1 MVGYCTAGYLKMSA
15 SAHSDAA
22 MIAEVEGALR
32 RVLDPSTPPGDKQ
45 QLEEQLTRFKET
57 PAACLPVLF
66 QLLSTSQNKYA
77 LWFAATALE
86 EYVAAKWV
94 HFPASEQLRIRQFVW
109 DSLLA
114 SAAASSSPSGGA
126 QVAFVRRKLRKVL
139 ADIAKVQWRGEEAPS
154 PRPGGDARWPD
165 FMSQVEALVVDERT
179 RESGLE
185 LLSVV
190 VEEFGRDDAMVM
202 ATIKKQA
209 KARLSAQLPSVLA
222 LLANILKGCSHLLQ
236 VGEASVVV
244 EQDRVANVALTTLNS
259 LTTWAPVADHVNEA
273 WIHLLFELARNWE
286 NVFARGFTS
295 HMCVSSATALQCL
308 AELMNKRFVPAMVD
322 EIVGQV
328 MFELCPLLQKTVGD
342 QLIGK
347 ATEQYLDKLSEFV
360 ELFLTQHL
368 KRLENPKYGAILP
381 TFLQSVHAFTTKQP
395 HVEGFL
401 NCLRVWEVFVS
412 YIEEIEQNEG
422 ATNERVRAV
431 LTAYEKG
438 LVAVMLHLVER
449 VTYESNRNQLGEL
462 DDGDDAGTHGDHED
476 AGNSVAFDL
485 ESTGGAY
492 GQGSLQDLAQIRT
505 DVASGNATATMVE
518 LSERKQFIVDC
529 IALIRRIAAL
539 PSCAPPLLEIMV
551 PRVQNAI
558 DKVLFHIH
566 EMPVIA
572 QQSEQWEQQRFMI
585 RDLTANCAILSSVCA
600 NYYSIS
606 AELNQQMAGWQ
617 ILHLFIKMSE
627 YMVQHRLHTRGDA
640 FAELQ
645 CEALTSIRFCLS
657 CIPFVIKSGARQ
669 DVLNASES
677 VLQVLLH
684 TLDTSIVPSPLAVM
698 QNSMQL
704 LANLGFVLS
713 YEDML
718 QIPSMTQ
725 LEAHI
730 HQFSLH
736 LPLAI
741 QGDLYTSM
749 SNSILNSA
757 ISLRG
762 NNGASN
768 GSQPWE
774 NAYGSLLVPIRE
786 SIDQSA
792 VTLHQNEQR
801 VLEHAMVAQLRRD
814 CYLVRSLARSVETK
828 PKVAKD
834 AFFSVFQPSFPSLM
848 ALLTTYFT
856 TIRKMAAST
865 APQSKNQIKSAL
877 KVVNEIV
884 RLYAQLLKS
893 IRKEMQKETV
903 SDIMRTFV
911 EIFNDSQLSGVLY
924 NQGNAGLMVLCGFLQ
939 LLKIVV
945 EEPTSV
951 FSSFLQ
957 NILDLCFGPLKEVI
971 FSHPESDSVILGYF
985 VALVEQLLEKHYR
998 FFIVYSGQFTPDG
1011 ARERGYASDQ
1021 AHTYFL
1027 SIFQSLASVL
1037 SREGSNLAPRICKQ
1051 VLGLLDRVDKA
1062 QGLFAFTGFQSELR
1076 MGFLSTLMNILTRGE
1091 MNLLQDEVIQLLH
1104 RVAAVD
1110 FASFYQV
1117 FLNGYIKEILTHP
1130 QLEAASKMEGE
1141 CLQWSGQVDLPTFSQ
1156 EVVAFLNDL
1165 KVIKAQN

>member
-1 MVGYCTAGYLKMSA
+1 
-15 SAHSDAA
+15 

-32 RVLDPSTPPGDKQ
+32 LLLDPATPPGDKQ

-66 QLLSTSQNKYA
+66 QLLSTSQNEYS
-77 LWFAATALE
+77 LWFAATTLE
-86 EYVAAKWV
+86 EYVAKKWV

-109 DSLLA
+109 DHLLA
-114 SAAASSSPSGGA
+114 SSSSSGGA
-126 QVAFVRRKLRKVL
+126 QVAFVRRKMRKVV
-139 ADIAKVQWRGEEAPS
+139 ADIAKIQWRGAEQ
-154 PRPGGDARWPD
+154 GDATWPD
-165 FMSQVEALVVDERT
+165 FMSQIEALIVEERT

-202 ATIKKQA
+202 ASIKKQA
-209 KARLSAQLPSVLA
+209 KARLTAQLPSILA
-222 LLANILKGCSHLLQ
+222 LLANVLKGCSHRLQ
-236 VGEASVVV
+236 VGEAQVIVA
-244 EQDRVANVALTTLNS
+244 QDRVANVALTTLNN
-259 LTTWAPVADHVNEA
+259 LITWAPVAEQVSDA
-273 WIHLLFELARNWE
+273 WVSLLFELARNWE

-295 HMCVSSATALQCL
+295 HTCASSTTALQCL
-308 AELMNKRFVPAMVD
+308 AELMNKRFAPARVD
-322 EIVGQV
+322 EIVGHV
-328 MFELCPLLQKTVGD
+328 MFGLCPLLQKTVEE
-342 QLIGK
+342 QLIGR

-368 KRLENPKYGAILP
+368 KRLENPKYGDILP

-412 YIEEIEQNEG
+412 YIEEIEQDEG
-422 ATNERVRAV
+422 AANERVRAV
-431 LTAYEKG
+431 LTAYETG

-449 VTYESNRNQLGEL
+449 VRYESNRSQLDEL
-462 DDGDDAGTHGDHED
+462 DDGGDAGTQGDHEMQ
-476 AGNSVAFDL
+476 
-485 ESTGGAY
+485 TI
-492 GQGSLQDLAQIRT
+492 DLAQIRT
-505 DVASGNATATMVE
+505 DVASGNASATMVE
-518 LSERKQFIVDC
+518 LSERKQFVVDC

-539 PSCAPPLLEIMV
+539 PSCAPPLLKMML
-551 PRVQNAI
+551 PCVQNS
-558 DKVLFHIH
+558 VETMLFHIH

-572 QQSEQWEQQRFMI
+572 QQSEQWEQQRCVV
-585 RDLTANCAILSSVCA
+585 RDLTVNCAILSGVCA
-600 NYYSIS
+600 HYYSIS
-606 AELNQQMAGWQ
+606 DDMKQQMAGWH
-617 ILHLFIKMSE
+617 ILHLFINMSE

-713 YEDML
+713 YEDMV

-730 HQFSLH
+730 HHDPRRPLH
-736 LPLAI
+736 V
-741 QGDLYTSM
+741 M

-762 NNGASN
+762 NSGVSN
-768 GSQPWE
+768 TVQPWE

-792 VTLHQNEQR
+792 VALHQNEQR

-814 CYLVRSLARSVETK
+814 CYLVRCLARSVETK

-834 AFFSVFQPSFPSLM
+834 AFFSVFQASFPSLM

-856 TIRKMAAST
+856 TIRKMATSNT
-865 APQSKNQIKSAL
+865 PQSKNQIKSAL

-893 IRKEMQKETV
+893 IRKEMHKETV
-903 SDIMRTFV
+903 SEIMRTFV
-911 EIFNDSQLSGVLY
+911 DIFNDSQLSGVLY

-1117 FLNGYIKEILTHP
+1117 FLNGYIKEILTQP

>member
-1 MVGYCTAGYLKMSA
+1 MSG
-15 SAHSDAA
+15 DAA

-32 RVLDPSTPPGDKQ
+32 RLLDPTTPPGDKQ

-66 QLLSTSQNKYA
+66 QLLSTSQNEYA
-77 LWFAATALE
+77 LWFAATTVE
-86 EYVAAKWV
+86 EYVAKKWV

-109 DSLLA
+109 DYLLA
-114 SAAASSSPSGGA
+114 SSSSSGGA
-126 QVAFVRRKLRKVL
+126 QIAFVRRKMRKVL
-139 ADIAKVQWRGEEAPS
+139 ADIAKIQWRSAEQ
-154 PRPGGDARWPD
+154 GDATWPD
-165 FMSQVEALVVDERT
+165 FMSQIEALIVEERT

-190 VEEFGRDDAMVM
+190 VEEFGRDDATVM

-209 KARLSAQLPSVLA
+209 KARLIAQLPSVLA
-222 LLANILKGCSHLLQ
+222 LLANTLKGCSHLLQ
-236 VGEASVVV
+236 VGEAQVVV
-244 EQDRVANVALTTLNS
+244 DQDRVANVALTTLNN
-259 LTTWAPVADHVNEA
+259 LITWAPVAEQVNDA
-273 WIHLLFELARNWE
+273 WINLLFELARNWE
-286 NVFARGFTS
+286 SVFARGFTS
-295 HMCVSSATALQCL
+295 HMCVSSTTALQCL
-308 AELMNKRFVPAMVD
+308 AELMSKRFAPARVD
-322 EIVGQV
+322 EIVGHV
-328 MFELCPLLQKTVGD
+328 MFGLCPLLQKTVED
-342 QLIGK
+342 QLIGR
-347 ATEQYLDKLSEFV
+347 ATEQYLDKLSVFV

-368 KRLENPKYGAILP
+368 KRLENPKYGDILP

-395 HVEGFL
+395 HIEGFL

-422 ATNERVRAV
+422 AANERVRAV

-449 VTYESNRNQLGEL
+449 VRYESNRSQLDEL
-462 DDGDDAGTHGDHED
+462 DDGDDAGTQGDHED
-476 AGNSVAFDL
+476 ADNSAAFDL
-485 ESTGGAY
+485 EGTGGAY

-505 DVASGNATATMVE
+505 DVASGNASGGSATMVE
-518 LSERKQFIVDC
+518 LSERKQFVVDC

-539 PSCAPPLLEIMV
+539 PSCAPPLLEIML
-551 PRVQNAI
+551 PRVQNTVE
-558 DKVLFHIH
+558 KVLFHIH

-572 QQSEQWEQQRFMI
+572 QQSEQWEQQRCVI
-585 RDLTANCAILSSVCA
+585 RDLTVNCAILSGVCA

-606 AELNQQMAGWQ
+606 DDMNQQMAGWQ

-713 YEDML
+713 YEDMV
-718 QIPSMTQ
+718 QIPSMSQ

-762 NNGASN
+762 SSGVSN
-768 GSQPWE
+768 GPQPWE
-774 NAYGSLLVPIRE
+774 TAYGSLLVPIRE

-814 CYLVRSLARSVETK
+814 CYLVRCLARSVETK

-834 AFFSVFQPSFPSLM
+834 AFFSVFQSSFPSLM

-856 TIRKMAAST
+856 TIRKMAASNT
-865 APQSKNQIKSAL
+865 PQSKNQIKSAL

-903 SDIMRTFV
+903 SEIMRTFV

-1011 ARERGYASDQ
+1011 ARERGYASEQ

-1117 FLNGYIKEILTHP
+1117 FLNGYIKEILTQP

>member
-1 MVGYCTAGYLKMSA
+1 MATLHAESA
-15 SAHSDAA
+15 V
-22 MIAEVEGALR
+22 IAQVEDALR
-32 RVLDPSTPPGDKQ
+32 RVLDPSTPTGEKQ
-45 QLEEQLTRFKET
+45 QLEQQLTSFKET

-66 QLLSTSQNKYA
+66 QFLGTSQNEYA
-77 LWFAATALE
+77 LWFAATTLE
-86 EYVAAKWV
+86 EYVAKKWL
-94 HFPASEQLRIRQFVW
+94 HFPASEQLHIRQFVW
-109 DSLLA
+109 DYLLA
-114 SAAASSSPSGGA
+114 SSNASGGS

-139 ADIAKVQWRGEEAPS
+139 ADIAKLQWRGEEAAS
-154 PRPGGDARWPD
+154 PRPDDARWPD
-165 FMSQVEALVVDERT
+165 FMTQVEALVMDERT
-179 RESGLE
+179 RENGLE

-190 VEEFGRDDAMVM
+190 AEEFGRDDAMVL
-202 ATIKKQA
+202 AIVKRQA
-209 KARLSAQLPSVLA
+209 KARLIAQLPSVLA
-222 LLANILKGCSHLLQ
+222 LLANVLKSCSHLLQ
-236 VGEASVVV
+236 VGDAQVVV
-244 EQDRVANVALTTLNS
+244 EQDRLANVALTTLNS
-259 LTTWAPVADHVNEA
+259 LITWAPVA
-273 WIHLLFELARNWE
+273 
-286 NVFARGFTS
+286 S
-295 HMCVSSATALQCL
+295 H
-308 AELMNKRFVPAMVD
+308 
-322 EIVGQV
+322 
-328 MFELCPLLQKTVGD
+328 KTVED
-342 QLIGK
+342 QLIGR

-368 KRLENPKYGAILP
+368 KRLENPKYGDILP

-401 NCLRVWEVFVS
+401 NCLSVWEVFVS
-412 YIEEIEQNEG
+412 YIEEIEQDEG
-422 ATNERVRAV
+422 AANERVRAV

-449 VTYESNRNQLGEL
+449 VTYESNRNQLDEL
-462 DDGDDAGTHGDHED
+462 DDGDDAGNHRDNED
-476 AGNSVAFDL
+476 ADNSAAFDL
-485 ESTGGAY
+485 ESTGGVY

-505 DVASGNATATMVE
+505 DISSGNASGGTSMVE
-518 LSERKQFIVDC
+518 LSERKQFVVDC

-539 PSCAPPLLEIMV
+539 PSCAPPLLEIML
-551 PRVQNAI
+551 PRVQNVV
-558 DKVLFHIH
+558 DKVLYHIH

-572 QQSEQWEQQRFMI
+572 QQSEQWEQQRCVI
-585 RDLTANCAILSSVCA
+585 HDLTVNCAILSNVCA

-606 AELNQQMAGWQ
+606 SDLNQQMA
-617 ILHLFIKMSE
+617 
-627 YMVQHRLHTRGDA
+627 
-640 FAELQ
+640 
-645 CEALTSIRFCLS
+645 
-657 CIPFVIKSGARQ
+657 

-677 VLQVLLH
+677 VLQVLLQ

-718 QIPSMTQ
+718 QITSMTQ

-762 NNGASN
+762 NNGTSN
-768 GSQPWE
+768 GSQSWE

-792 VTLHQNEQR
+792 VTLHQNDQR
-801 VLEHAMVAQLRRD
+801 VLEQAMVAQLRRD
-814 CYLVRSLARSVETK
+814 CYLVRCLARSVETK
-828 PKVAKD
+828 PKIAKD
-834 AFFSVFQPSFPSLM
+834 AFFSVFQSSFPSLM

-856 TIRKMAAST
+856 TIRKMST
-865 APQSKNQIKSAL
+865 SSTPQSKTQIKSAL

-903 SDIMRTFV
+903 SEIMRTFV

-1117 FLNGYIKEILTHP
+1117 FLNGYIKEILTQP

>member
-1 MVGYCTAGYLKMSA
+1 MLG
-15 SAHSDAA
+15 
-22 MIAEVEGALR
+22 
-32 RVLDPSTPPGDKQ
+32 
-45 QLEEQLTRFKET
+45 
-57 PAACLPVLF
+57 
-66 QLLSTSQNKYA
+66 
-77 LWFAATALE
+77 
-86 EYVAAKWV
+86 
-94 HFPASEQLRIRQFVW
+94 
-109 DSLLA
+109 
-114 SAAASSSPSGGA
+114 
-126 QVAFVRRKLRKVL
+126 
-139 ADIAKVQWRGEEAPS
+139 
-154 PRPGGDARWPD
+154 
-165 FMSQVEALVVDERT
+165 
-179 RESGLE
+179 
-185 LLSVV
+185 
-190 VEEFGRDDAMVM
+190 
-202 ATIKKQA
+202 
-209 KARLSAQLPSVLA
+209 
-222 LLANILKGCSHLLQ
+222 
-236 VGEASVVV
+236 
-244 EQDRVANVALTTLNS
+244 
-259 LTTWAPVADHVNEA
+259 
-273 WIHLLFELARNWE
+273 
-286 NVFARGFTS
+286 
-295 HMCVSSATALQCL
+295 
-308 AELMNKRFVPAMVD
+308 
-322 EIVGQV
+322 
-328 MFELCPLLQKTVGD
+328 LCPLLQKTVED
-342 QLIGK
+342 QLL
-347 ATEQYLDKLSEFV
+347 ARASQQYLDKLSEFV
-360 ELFLTQHL
+360 EVFLTQHL
-368 KRLENPKYGAILP
+368 KRLENPTLADMLP
-381 TFLQSVHAFTTKQP
+381 TFLQSVLAFTTKQP

-401 NCLRVWEVFVS
+401 NCLSVWEVFVT
-412 YIEEIEQNEG
+412 YVEEVEQNEG
-422 ATNERVRAV
+422 AADDRVRAV

-449 VTYESNRNQLGEL
+449 VTYEANRNQLDEL
-462 DDGDDAGTHGDHED
+462 DDGED
-476 AGNSVAFDL
+476 AGAHGDNEDADGSAAFDL

-492 GQGSLQDLAQIRT
+492 GTGSLQDLAQVRT
-505 DVASGNATATMVE
+505 DVAAGNASGGAATMVE
-518 LSERKQFIVDC
+518 LSERKQFVVDC

-539 PSCAPPLLEIMV
+539 PSCAPPLLEIML
-551 PRVQNAI
+551 PRVQDAAQN
-558 DKVLFHIH
+558 VLFHMH
-566 EMPVIA
+566 EIPVIA
-572 QQSEQWEQQRFMI
+572 QHSEQWEQQRCVI
-585 RDLTANCAILSSVCA
+585 RDLTVNSAILSSVCA

-606 AELNQQMAGWQ
+606 DDMNQQMAGWQ
-617 ILHLFIKMSE
+617 ILHLFITMSE

-704 LANLGFVLS
+704 LANIGFVLS

-757 ISLRG
+757 ISLARG
-762 NNGASN
+762 NSGSSN
-768 GSQPWE
+768 GSQSWE
-774 NAYGSLLVPIRE
+774 NAYGSLLIPIRE

-792 VTLHQNEQR
+792 VALHQNEQR

-814 CYLVRSLARSVETK
+814 CYLVRCLARSVETK

-834 AFFSVFQPSFPSLM
+834 ALFSVFQSSLPSLM
-848 ALLTTYFT
+848 ALLTTYFS
-856 TIRKMAAST
+856 TIRKMAASNG
-865 APQSKNQIKSAL
+865 PQAKTQIKSAL

-893 IRKEMQKETV
+893 IRKEMQKDTV

-911 EIFNDSQLSGVLY
+911 EIFNDTQLSAVLHT
-924 NQGNAGLMVLCGFLQ
+924 QGNAGLMVICGFLQ

-957 NILDLCFGPLKEVI
+957 NILDLCFGPLKELI
-971 FSHPESDSVILGYF
+971 FSHPESDSVILGYY

-1027 SIFQSLASVL
+1027 TIFQSLANVL

-1091 MNLLQDEVIQLLH
+1091 MNLLQEEVIQLLH

-1110 FASFYQV
+1110 FTSFYQV
-1117 FLNGYIKEILTHP
+1117 FLHGYIKEILTQP

>member
-1 MVGYCTAGYLKMSA
+1 MSTSPRA
-15 SAHSDAA
+15 EGAA

-32 RVLDPSTPPGDKQ
+32 RLLDPATPAGDKL
-45 QLEEQLTRFKET
+45 QLEAQLTRFKET

-66 QLLSTSQNKYA
+66 QLLQTSASEYA

-86 EYVAAKWV
+86 EYVAQRWA
-94 HFPASEQLRIRQFVW
+94 HFPVAEQLRVRQFVW
-109 DSLLA
+109 DYLL
-114 SAAASSSPSGGA
+114 AAASSPAGRA
-126 QVAFVRRKLRKVL
+126 QIAFVRRKLRKVL
-139 ADIAKVQWRGEEAPS
+139 ADIARVQWAAADAP
-154 PRPGGDARWPD
+154 WPD
-165 FMSQVEALVVDERT
+165 FLGQVEALVVDERT

-190 VEEFGRDDAMVM
+190 VEEFGRDDALVL
-202 ATIKKQA
+202 ATVKRQA
-209 KARLSAQLPSVLA
+209 KNRLTAQLPSVLA
-222 LLANILKGCSHLLQ
+222 LLANILKGCSHVLQ
-236 VGEASVVV
+236 TSADAQSVV

-259 LTTWAPVADHVNEA
+259 LITWAPVADHVNDA
-273 WIHLLFELARNWE
+273 WIALL
-286 NVFARGFTS
+286 
-295 HMCVSSATALQCL
+295 ATALQCL
-308 AELMNKRFVPAMVD
+308 AELMSKRFVPARVD
-322 EIVGQV
+322 EVVGQV
-328 MFELCPLLQKTVGD
+328 MFGLCPLLQKTVED
-342 QLIGK
+342 QLIGR

-368 KRLENPKYGAILP
+368 KRLENPKYGDILP

-401 NCLRVWEVFVS
+401 NCLSVWEVFVS
-412 YIEEIEQNEG
+412 YVEEVEQNEG
-422 ATNERVRAV
+422 AANERIRPV
-431 LTAYEKG
+431 LTAYEQG
-438 LVAVMLHLVER
+438 LVSVMLHLVER
-449 VTYESNRNQLGEL
+449 VTYGSNRNQLDEL
-462 DDGDDAGTHGDHED
+462 DDGDDAGTHGDNED
-476 AGNSVAFDL
+476 ADNSAAFDL

-492 GQGSLQDLAQIRT
+492 GTGSLQDLAQVRT
-505 DVASGNATATMVE
+505 DIASGNGSGGAATMVE
-518 LSERKQFIVDC
+518 LSERKQFVVDC

-539 PSCAPPLLEIMV
+539 PSCAPPLLEIML
-551 PRVQNAI
+551 PRVQDVAQN
-558 DKVLFHIH
+558 VLFHIH

-572 QQSEQWEQQRFMI
+572 QGSEQWEQQRSVI
-585 RDLTANCAILSSVCA
+585 RDLTVNSAILSSVCA

-606 AELNQQMAGWQ
+606 DDMNQQMAGWQ
-617 ILHLFIKMSE
+617 ILHLFITMSE

-713 YEDML
+713 YEEML
-718 QIPSMTQ
+718 QIQSMTQ

-762 NNGASN
+762 NSDASN
-768 GSQPWE
+768 GAQSWE

-792 VTLHQNEQR
+792 VALHQNEQR
-801 VLEHAMVAQLRRD
+801 VLEHAMIAQLRRD
-814 CYLVRSLARSVETK
+814 CYLVRCLARSVETK

-856 TIRKMAAST
+856 TIRKMAASN
-865 APQSKNQIKSAL
+865 APQSKTQIKSAL

-893 IRKEMQKETV
+893 IRKEMQKDTV
-903 SDIMRTFV
+903 SEIMRTFV
-911 EIFNDSQLSGVLY
+911 EIFNDNQLSAVL
-924 NQGNAGLMVLCGFLQ
+924 NSQGNAGLMVLCGFLQ

-957 NILDLCFGPLKEVI
+957 NILDLCFGPLKESI

-1117 FLNGYIKEILTHP
+1117 FLHGYIKEILTQP

-1141 CLQWSGQVDLPTFSQ
+1141 CLQWSGQTDLPTFSQ

>member
-1 MVGYCTAGYLKMSA
+1 MSA
-15 SAHSDAA
+15 SPRAAEGAA
-22 MIAEVEGALR
+22 MIAEVEGALCR
-32 RVLDPSTPPGDKQ
+32 LLDPATPAADKL
-45 QLEEQLTRFKET
+45 QLEAQLTRFKET

-66 QLLSTSQNKYA
+66 QLLQTSSSEYA
-77 LWFAATALE
+77 LWFAATTLE
-86 EYVAAKWV
+86 EYVAQRWA
-94 HFPASEQLRIRQFVW
+94 HFPVTEQLHLRQFVW
-109 DSLLA
+109 DYLLA
-114 SAAASSSPSGGA
+114 SPAGGA
-126 QVAFVRRKLRKVL
+126 QIAFVQRKLRKVL
-139 ADIAKVQWRGEEAPS
+139 ADIARVQWTVA
-154 PRPGGDARWPD
+154 DARWPD
-165 FMSQVEALVVDERT
+165 FFVQVEALVADERS
-179 RESGLE
+179 RERGLE

-190 VEEFGRDDAMVM
+190 VEEFGRDDALVL
-202 ATIKKQA
+202 ATVKRQA
-209 KARLSAQLPSVLA
+209 KNRLTAQLPGVLA
-222 LLANILKGCSHLLQ
+222 LLANVLKGCSHVLQ
-236 VGEASVVV
+236 TSADAQAVAD
-244 EQDRVANVALTTLNS
+244 QDRVANVALTTLNS
-259 LTTWAPVADHVNEA
+259 LITWAPVAEHVSDA
-273 WIHLLFELARNWE
+273 WIALLFELARNWE
-286 NVFARGFTS
+286 SVLAKGLTS
-295 HMCVSSATALQCL
+295 PACVSSATALQCL
-308 AELMNKRFVPAMVD
+308 AELMSKRFLPSRAD
-322 EIVGQV
+322 EVVGQV
-328 MFELCPLLQKTVGD
+328 MFGLCPLLQKTVEQ
-342 QLIGK
+342 QLIGR

-368 KRLENPKYGAILP
+368 KRLENPKYGEILP

-401 NCLRVWEVFVS
+401 NCLSVWEVFVS
-412 YIEEIEQNEG
+412 YVEDVEQNEG
-422 ATNERVRAV
+422 AANDRVRAV

-449 VTYESNRNQLGEL
+449 VTYESNRNQLDEL
-462 DDGDDAGTHGDHED
+462 DDDAGTHGDTED
-476 AGNSVAFDL
+476 ADSSAVFDL
-485 ESTGGAY
+485 ESPGGTY
-492 GQGSLQDLAQIRT
+492 GTGSLQDLAQVRT
-505 DVASGNATATMVE
+505 DVASGNASGGAATMVE
-518 LSERKQFIVDC
+518 LSERKQFVVDC

-539 PSCAPPLLEIMV
+539 PSCAHPLLEIV
-551 PRVQNAI
+551 LPRVQ
-558 DKVLFHIH
+558 DVTQKVLFHIH
-566 EMPVIA
+566 EVPVIT
-572 QQSEQWEQQRFMI
+572 QQSEQWEQQRCVV
-585 RDLTANCAILSSVCA
+585 RDLTVNCAILSSVCA

-606 AELNQQMAGWQ
+606 DDMSQQMAGWQ
-617 ILHLFIKMSE
+617 ILHLFITMSE
-627 YMVQHRLHTRGDA
+627 YMAQHRLHTRGDA

-645 CEALTSIRFCLS
+645 CEALTSVRFCLS
-657 CIPFVIKSGARQ
+657 CIPFVINSGARQ
-669 DVLNASES
+669 DVLNAAES
-677 VLQVLLH
+677 VLQVLLR

-718 QIPSMTQ
+718 EIPSMTQ

-762 NNGASN
+762 NSGASN
-768 GSQPWE
+768 GSKPWE
-774 NAYGSLLVPIRE
+774 SAYGSLLIPIRE

-792 VTLHQNEQR
+792 VALHQNEQR
-801 VLEHAMVAQLRRD
+801 VLEHAMIAQLRRD
-814 CYLVRSLARSVETK
+814 CYLVRCLARSVETK

-834 AFFSVFQPSFPSLM
+834 AFFAVFQSAFPSLM

-856 TIRKMAAST
+856 TIRKMAASSG
-865 APQSKNQIKSAL
+865 PQSKTQIKSAL

-893 IRKEMQKETV
+893 IRKEMQKDTV
-903 SDIMRTFV
+903 SEIMHTFV
-911 EIFNDSQLSGVLY
+911 EIFNDNQLSAVLHT
-924 NQGNAGLMVLCGFLQ
+924 QGNAGLMVLCGFLQ

-957 NILDLCFGPLKEVI
+957 NTLDLCFGPLKELI
-971 FSHPESDSVILGYF
+971 FSHPESDSVVLGYF

-1021 AHTYFL
+1021 VHTYFL

-1117 FLNGYIKEILTHP
+1117 FLNGYVKEILTQP

>member
-1 MVGYCTAGYLKMSA
+1 MSG
-15 SAHSDAA
+15 HAA

-32 RVLDPSTPPGDKQ
+32 RLLDPSTSAADKL
-45 QLEEQLTRFKET
+45 QLEDQLTRFKET

-66 QLLSTSQNKYA
+66 QLLSTSQNEYA
-77 LWFAATALE
+77 LWFAATTLE
-86 EYVAAKWV
+86 EYVANKWV
-94 HFPASEQLRIRQFVW
+94 HFPSAEQLQIRQFVW
-109 DSLLA
+109 DFLLA
-114 SAAASSSPSGGA
+114 NSANHSGA
-126 QVAFVRRKLRKVL
+126 QIAFVRRKLRKVL
-139 ADIAKVQWRGEEAPS
+139 ADIAKLQWQSDTTNAP
-154 PRPGGDARWPD
+154 WPD
-165 FMSQVEALVVDERT
+165 FLSQVEALVMDERS

-190 VEEFGRDDAMVM
+190 VDEFGRDDALVL
-202 ATIKKQA
+202 ATIKRQA
-209 KARLSAQLPSVLA
+209 KARLAAQLPNLLA
-222 LLANILKGCSHLLQ
+222 LLANVLKGCSHLLLT
-236 VGEASVVV
+236 GEAHTVV

-259 LTTWAPVADHVNEA
+259 LVAWAPVADHMSEA
-273 WIHLLFELARNWE
+273 WIDLLFELARNWE
-286 NVFARGFTS
+286 RVFARGFTS
-295 HMCVSSATALQCL
+295 HMCVSSASALQCL
-308 AELMNKRFVPAMVD
+308 AELMGKRFAPARADEMV
-322 EIVGQV
+322 GHV
-328 MFELCPLLQKTVGD
+328 MFALCPLLQKTVED
-342 QLIGK
+342 QLIGR

-368 KRLENPKYGAILP
+368 KRLENPRFENILP
-381 TFLQSVHAFTTKQP
+381 TFLQAVHAFTTKQP
-395 HVEGFL
+395 HVEGFM
-401 NCLRVWEVFVS
+401 NCLRVWEVFVT

-422 ATNERVRAV
+422 AANERVRAV

-438 LVAVMLHLVER
+438 LVSVMLHLVER
-449 VTYESNRNQLGEL
+449 VSYETNRNQLDEL
-462 DDGDDAGTHGDHED
+462 DDDNDAGTQGDQED
-476 AGNSVAFDL
+476 ADNSASFDL
-485 ESTGGAY
+485 ESAGGVY
-492 GQGSLQDLAQIRT
+492 GTSSLQDLAQVRT
-505 DVASGNATATMVE
+505 DAASGNGNASTVAMVE
-518 LSERKQFIVDC
+518 LSERKQFVVDC
-529 IALIRRIAAL
+529 VALIRRIAAL
-539 PSCAPPLLEIMV
+539 PSCAPPLLEIMQ
-551 PRVQNAI
+551 PRVQ
-558 DKVLFHIH
+558 DVVQKVLFHIH

-572 QQSEQWEQQRFMI
+572 QQSEQWEQQRCVI
-585 RDLTANCAILSSVCA
+585 RDLTVNCAILSSVCA

-606 AELNQQMAGWQ
+606 DDMNQQMAGWQ
-617 ILHLFIKMSE
+617 ILHLFITMSE

-640 FAELQ
+640 FVELQ

-684 TLDTSIVPSPLAVM
+684 TLDTTIVPSPLAVM

-718 QIPSMTQ
+718 QIPSMAQ

-730 HQFSLH
+730 HTFSLH

-762 NNGASN
+762 NNGTAN
-768 GSQPWE
+768 EPEQRWE
-774 NAYGSLLVPIRE
+774 NAYGSLLIPIRE

-792 VTLHQNEQR
+792 VALHQNAQR
-801 VLEHAMVAQLRRD
+801 VLEHAMVSQLRRD
-814 CYLVRSLARSVETK
+814 CYLVRCLARSIETK

-834 AFFSVFQPSFPSLM
+834 AFFSVFQHSFPSLM

-865 APQSKNQIKSAL
+865 GPQSKNQIKSAL

-893 IRKEMQKETV
+893 IRKEMQKDAV
-903 SDIMRTFV
+903 SEIMRTFV
-911 EIFNDSQLSGVLY
+911 EIFNDSQLSAILHS
-924 NQGNAGLMVLCGFLQ
+924 QGNAGLMVLCGFLQ

-957 NILDLCFGPLKEVI
+957 NILDLCFGPLKEAI

-998 FFIVYSGQFTPDG
+998 FFIVYSGQFTADG

-1037 SREGSNLAPRICKQ
+1037 SREGSSLAPRLCKQ

-1117 FLNGYIKEILTHP
+1117 FLNGYIKEILTQP

>member
-1 MVGYCTAGYLKMSA
+1 MSA
-15 SAHSDAA
+15 DAT
-22 MIAEVEGALR
+22 IAEVEEALR
-32 RVLDPSTPPGDKQ
+32 RLLDPATAAGDKLR
-45 QLEEQLTRFKET
+45 LEAQLTRFKQT

-66 QLLSTSQNKYA
+66 RLLATSRSEYA
-77 LWFAATALE
+77 LWFAATTLE
-86 EYVAAKWV
+86 EYVARRFPQ
-94 HFPASEQLRIRQFVW
+94 FPAAEQLRVRRFVW
-109 DSLLA
+109 DFLA
-114 SAAASSSPSGGA
+114 AGPRDG
-126 QVAFVRRKLRKVL
+126 QTAFVRRKLRKVL
-139 ADIAKVQWRGEEAPS
+139 ADIAKLQWRAADEGS
-154 PRPGGDARWPD
+154 PPPAADARWPD
-165 FMSQVEALVVDERT
+165 FMSHVEALVVDESS

-185 LLSVV
+185 LLAVV
-190 VEEFGRDDAMVM
+190 AEEFGREDAL
-202 ATIKKQA
+202 ALASAKRQA
-209 KARLSAQLPSVLA
+209 KARLTAQLPSVLA
-222 LLANILKGCSHLLQ
+222 LLANILRGCSHAMQAPGDAQ
-236 VGEASVVV
+236 VTVD
-244 EQDRVANVALTTLNS
+244 QDRLANVALTTLNS
-259 LTTWAPVADHVNEA
+259 LITWAPVAEHVNEA
-273 WIHLLFELARNWE
+273 WISLLFELARNWE
-286 NVFARGFTS
+286 TAFARGFTS
-295 HMCVSSATALQCL
+295 DMGVSSATALQCL
-308 AELMNKRFVPAMVD
+308 AELMSKRFEPARVD
-322 EIVGQV
+322 EIVGHV
-328 MFELCPLLQKTVGD
+328 MVGLCPLLQKTVED
-342 QLIGK
+342 QIIGK

-368 KRLENPKYGAILP
+368 KRLENPKYEDILP

-401 NCLRVWEVFVS
+401 NCLSVWEVFVT

-422 ATNERVRAV
+422 AANERVRAV

-449 VTYESNRNQLGEL
+449 VTYESNRSQLDEL
-462 DDGDDAGTHGDHED
+462 ADDDDNGARGDHED
-476 AGNSVAFDL
+476 ADNSAAFDL
-485 ESTGGAY
+485 ESTGGNY
-492 GQGSLQDLAQIRT
+492 GTGSLQDLAQIRT
-505 DVASGNATATMVE
+505 DAASGNGSGGTATMVE
-518 LSERKQFIVDC
+518 LSERKQFVVDC

-539 PSCAPPLLEIMV
+539 PSCAPPLLEIMQ
-551 PRVQNAI
+551 PRVQ
-558 DKVLFHIH
+558 DVVQKVLFHIH

-572 QQSEQWEQQRFMI
+572 QQSDQWEHQRCVI
-585 RDLTANCAILSSVCA
+585 RDLTVNCAILSSVCA

-606 AELNQQMAGWQ
+606 DDMNQQMAGWQ
-617 ILHLFIKMSE
+617 ILHLFITMSE
-627 YMVQHRLHTRGDA
+627 YMVQHRLHTRGDT

-768 GSQPWE
+768 GAQQWE

-792 VTLHQNEQR
+792 VALHQNEQR
-801 VLEHAMVAQLRRD
+801 VLEHAMIAQLRRD
-814 CYLVRSLARSVETK
+814 CYLVRCLARSVETK

-834 AFFSVFQPSFPSLM
+834 AFFSVFQSSFPSLM

-856 TIRKMAAST
+856 TIRKMSASSG
-865 APQSKNQIKSAL
+865 PQSKNQVKSAL

-884 RLYAQLLKS
+884 RLYAQMLKS

-903 SDIMRTFV
+903 SEIMRAFV
-911 EIFNDSQLSGVLY
+911 EIFNDPQLSAVLHT
-924 NQGNAGLMVLCGFLQ
+924 QGNAGLMVLCGFLQ

-957 NILDLCFGPLKEVI
+957 NILDLCFGPLKEAI

-1117 FLNGYIKEILTHP
+1117 FLNGYVKEILTQP

>member
-1 MVGYCTAGYLKMSA
+1 MSA
-15 SAHSDAA
+15 DA

-32 RVLDPSTPPGDKQ
+32 RLLDPSTPAGDKA

-66 QLLSTSQNKYA
+66 QLLRTSHSEYA
-77 LWFAATALE
+77 LWFAATTLE
-86 EYVAAKWV
+86 EYVATKWA
-94 HFPASEQLRIRQFVW
+94 HFPPSEQLQIRQFVW
-109 DSLLA
+109 DYLL
-114 SAAASSSPSGGA
+114 AASSSSGGV

-139 ADIAKVQWRGEEAPS
+139 ADIARVQWTEGNAS
-154 PRPGGDARWPD
+154 PRPGSHASNWPD
-165 FMSQVEALVVDERT
+165 FMSQVEALVVEERT

-185 LLSVV
+185 LLSVI
-190 VEEFGRDDAMVM
+190 VEEFGRDDAMVL
-202 ATIKKQA
+202 ATVKRQA
-209 KARLSAQLPSVLA
+209 KARLTAQLPSLLA
-222 LLANILKGCSHLLQ
+222 LLANILKTCSHLMQAAGDAQQ
-236 VGEASVVV
+236 VVK
-244 EQDRVANVALTTLNS
+244 QDRVANVALTTLNS
-259 LTTWAPVADHVNEA
+259 LITWAPVAEHVSEA
-273 WIHLLFELARNWE
+273 WISLLFELARNWE
-286 NVFARGFTS
+286 GAFARGFTS
-295 HMCVSSATALQCL
+295 HTCVSSATALQCL
-308 AELMNKRFVPAMVD
+308 AELMNKRFPPARVD
-322 EIVGQV
+322 EMVGQV
-328 MFELCPLLQKTVGD
+328 MFGLCPLLQKTVED
-342 QLIGK
+342 QLVGR

-368 KRLENPKYGAILP
+368 KRLENPTYEHILP

-401 NCLRVWEVFVS
+401 NCLSVWEVFVS
-412 YIEEIEQNEG
+412 YIEEVEQNEG
-422 ATNERVRAV
+422 AANDRVRAV

-449 VTYESNRNQLGEL
+449 VTYDSNRSQLDEL
-462 DDGDDAGTHGDHED
+462 ADDDDAGARGDHED
-476 AGNSVAFDL
+476 ADNSAAFDL

-492 GQGSLQDLAQIRT
+492 GTGSLQDLAQIRT
-505 DVASGNATATMVE
+505 DVASGNASGGAATMVE
-518 LSERKQFIVDC
+518 LSERKQFVVDC

-539 PSCAPPLLEIMV
+539 PSCAPPVLEIML
-551 PRVQNAI
+551 PRVQNVVHE
-558 DKVLFHIH
+558 VLFHIH
-566 EMPVIA
+566 ETPVPP
-572 QQSEQWEQQRFMI
+572 QHSEQWEQQRCVI
-585 RDLTANCAILSSVCA
+585 RDLSVNCAILSSVCA

-606 AELNQQMAGWQ
+606 DDMNQQMAGWQ
-617 ILHLFIKMSE
+617 ILHLFIQVSE

-645 CEALTSIRFCLS
+645 CEALTSVRFCLS

-669 DVLNASES
+669 DVLNAAES

-725 LEAHI
+725 LEQHI

-762 NNGASN
+762 NSGTAGGA
-768 GSQPWE
+768 GPTWE

-792 VTLHQNEQR
+792 VALHQNEQR

-814 CYLVRSLARSVETK
+814 CYLVRCLARSVETK

-834 AFFSVFQPSFPSLM
+834 AFFSVFQSSFPPLL

-856 TIRKMAAST
+856 TIRKMAAASG
-865 APQSKNQIKSAL
+865 PQSKNQIKSAL

-903 SDIMRTFV
+903 SEIMRTFV
-911 EIFNDSQLSGVLY
+911 EIFNDSQLSAVYVPSATKTL
-924 NQGNAGLMVLCGFLQ
+924 LC
-939 LLKIVV
+939 
-945 EEPTSV
+945 
-951 FSSFLQ
+951 
-957 NILDLCFGPLKEVI
+957 
-971 FSHPESDSVILGYF
+971 
-985 VALVEQLLEKHYR
+985 
-998 FFIVYSGQFTPDG
+998 
-1011 ARERGYASDQ
+1011 
-1021 AHTYFL
+1021 
-1027 SIFQSLASVL
+1027 
-1037 SREGSNLAPRICKQ
+1037 
-1051 VLGLLDRVDKA
+1051 
-1062 QGLFAFTGFQSELR
+1062 
-1076 MGFLSTLMNILTRGE
+1076 
-1091 MNLLQDEVIQLLH
+1091 
-1104 RVAAVD
+1104 
-1110 FASFYQV
+1110 
-1117 FLNGYIKEILTHP
+1117 
-1130 QLEAASKMEGE
+1130 
-1141 CLQWSGQVDLPTFSQ
+1141 LPS
-1156 EVVAFLNDL
+1156 
-1165 KVIKAQN
+1165 

>member
-1 MVGYCTAGYLKMSA
+1 
-15 SAHSDAA
+15 
-22 MIAEVEGALR
+22 MIAEVEAALR
-32 RVLDPSTPPGDKQ
+32 RLLDPSTPASDKL
-45 QLEEQLTRFKET
+45 QLEEQLTRFKQT

-66 QLLSTSQNKYA
+66 QLLGTSRNEYA
-77 LWFAATALE
+77 LWFAATTLE
-86 EYVAAKWV
+86 EYVATKWPQ
-94 HFPASEQLRIRQFVW
+94 FPASEQLHVRQFVW
-109 DSLLA
+109 DYLL
-114 SAAASSSPSGGA
+114 AAASSPDAASGGA
-126 QVAFVRRKLRKVL
+126 QIAFVRRKLRKVL
-139 ADIAKVQWRGEEAPS
+139 ADIARVQWRANDVAS
-154 PRPGGDARWPD
+154 PRPGAVGARWPD
-165 FMSQVEALVVDERT
+165 FLTQIEALVVEERT

-185 LLSVV
+185 LLAVV
-190 VEEFGRDDAMVM
+190 VDEFGREDAMVL
-202 ATIKKQA
+202 ATTKRQA
-209 KARLSAQLPSVLA
+209 KTQLSAQLPSLLA
-222 LLANILKGCSHLLQ
+222 LLSSILQGCMHSLRAANDPQTILN
-236 VGEASVVV
+236 
-244 EQDRVANVALTTLNS
+244 QDRCAQIALTTLNS
-259 LTTWAPVADHVNEA
+259 LISWAPVAEHVNEA
-273 WIHLLFELARNWE
+273 WITLLFELARNWE
-286 NVFARGFTS
+286 HVFAKGLTP
-295 HMCVSSATALQCL
+295 HMCLSSTSALQCL
-308 AELMNKRFVPAMVD
+308 AELMSKRFVPARVD
-322 EIVGQV
+322 EMVGQV
-328 MFELCPLLQKTVGD
+328 LFGLSPLLQKTVED
-342 QLIGK
+342 QLISR
-347 ATEQYLDKLSEFV
+347 ASEQYLDKLSEFV
-360 ELFLTQHL
+360 EAFLTQHL
-368 KRLENPKYGAILP
+368 RKLENAKYENILP
-381 TFLQSVHAFTTKQP
+381 TFLQSVLAFTTKQP

-401 NCLRVWEVFVS
+401 NCLNVWDVFVT
-412 YIEEIEQNEG
+412 YIEEVEQNEG

-449 VTYESNRNQLGEL
+449 VTYDSNQSQLEEL
-462 DDGDDAGTHGDHED
+462 GDDDDTAAQGDHED
-476 AGNSVAFDL
+476 ADNSASFDL
-485 ESTGGAY
+485 EKDTRSSY
-492 GQGSLQDLAQIRT
+492 GSGSLQDLAQLRT
-505 DVASGNATATMVE
+505 DVANGNSAGAAMVE
-518 LSERKQFIVDC
+518 LSERKQFVVDC

-539 PSCAPPLLEIMV
+539 PSCAPPLLEVML
-551 PRVQNAI
+551 PRVQDVI
-558 DKVLFHIH
+558 QKVVFHVH
-566 EMPVIA
+566 EMPVFA
-572 QQSEQWEQQRFMI
+572 QQSDEWGQQRCVI

-600 NYYSIS
+600 NYYSTS
-606 AELNQQMAGWQ
+606 DDMNNQMAGWQ
-617 ILHLFIKMSE
+617 ILHMFIKMSE

-640 FAELQ
+640 FCELQ

-677 VLQVLLH
+677 IVQVLLH

-713 YEDML
+713 YEDMV

-762 NNGASN
+762 NTSN
-768 GSQPWE
+768 GSQELWE
-774 NAYGSLLVPIRE
+774 SSYGSLLVPIRE

-792 VTLHQNEQR
+792 VTLRQNEQR
-801 VLEHAMVAQLRRD
+801 VLEHAMVSQLRRD

-834 AFFSVFQPSFPSLM
+834 AFFSVFQPALPSLM
-848 ALLTTYFT
+848 TLLTTYFT
-856 TIRKMAAST
+856 IIRKMAAASG
-865 APQSKNQIKSAL
+865 PQSKTQIKSAL

-893 IRKEMQKETV
+893 VRKEMQKDTV
-903 SDIMRTFV
+903 SEIMQTFV
-911 EIFNDSQLSGVLY
+911 ELFNDSQLSSVLHS
-924 NQGNAGLMVLCGFLQ
+924 QGNAGLMVLCGFLQ

-957 NILDLCFGPLKEVI
+957 NILDLCFGPLKEAI

-998 FFIVYSGQFTPDG
+998 FFIAYTGTFSPDG
-1011 ARERGYASDQ
+1011 GRERGYTSDQ

-1037 SREGSNLAPRICKQ
+1037 NREGSNLAPRICSQ

-1062 QGLFAFTGFQSELR
+1062 QSLFAFTGFQNELR

-1110 FASFYQV
+1110 FASFFQV
-1117 FLNGYIKEILTHP
+1117 FLSSYIKEILTQP
-1130 QLEAASKMEGE
+1130 QLDAASKMEGE

-1156 EVVAFLNDL
+1156 ELVAFLNDL
-1165 KVIKAQN
+1165 KVLKAQN

>member
-1 MVGYCTAGYLKMSA
+1 MSA

-22 MIAEVEGALR
+22 MIAE
-32 RVLDPSTPPGDKQ
+32 Q

-66 QLLSTSQNKYA
+66 QLLSTSLNEYA
-77 LWFAATALE
+77 LWFAATTLE
-86 EYVAAKWV
+86 EYVAKKWV

-109 DSLLA
+109 DHLLA
-114 SAAASSSPSGGA
+114 SSSSSGGA
-126 QVAFVRRKLRKVL
+126 QIAFVRRKMRKVL
-139 ADIAKVQWRGEEAPS
+139 ADIAKIQWRGAEQ
-154 PRPGGDARWPD
+154 GDATWPD
-165 FMSQVEALVVDERT
+165 FMSQVEALIVEERT

-202 ATIKKQA
+202 ATVKKQA
-209 KARLSAQLPSVLA
+209 KARLTAQLPSVLA
-222 LLANILKGCSHLLQ
+222 MLANILKGCSHLLQ
-236 VGEASVVV
+236 VGEAQVVV
-244 EQDRVANVALTTLNS
+244 DQDRVANVALTTLNS
-259 LTTWAPVADHVNEA
+259 LITWAPVAEQVNDA
-273 WIHLLFELARNWE
+273 WINLLFELARNWE
-286 NVFARGFTS
+286 NVFARGLRPT
-295 HMCVSSATALQCL
+295 CVRRCL
-308 AELMNKRFVPAMVD
+308 AELMNKRFEPARVD
-322 EIVGQV
+322 EIVGHV
-328 MFELCPLLQKTVGD
+328 MFGLCPLLQKTVKD
-342 QLIGK
+342 QLIGQ

-368 KRLENPKYGAILP
+368 KRLENPKYGDILP
-381 TFLQSVHAFTTKQP
+381 TFLQSVHAFTSKQP

-422 ATNERVRAV
+422 AANERVRAV

-449 VTYESNRNQLGEL
+449 VTYESNRSQLDEL

-476 AGNSVAFDL
+476 TDNSTAFDL
-485 ESTGGAY
+485 ESTGGTY

-505 DVASGNATATMVE
+505 DVASGNASGGAATMVE
-518 LSERKQFIVDC
+518 ISERKQFVVDC

-539 PSCAPPLLEIMV
+539 PSCAPPLLELML
-551 PRVQNAI
+551 PRVQNVV

-572 QQSEQWEQQRFMI
+572 QQSVQWEQQRCVI
-585 RDLTANCAILSSVCA
+585 RDLTVNCAILSGVCA
-600 NYYSIS
+600 HYYSIS
-606 AELNQQMAGWQ
+606 DDMNQQMAGWQ

-713 YEDML
+713 YEDMV

-741 QGDLYTSM
+741 QVAPQVDPAVGE
-749 SNSILNSA
+749 
-757 ISLRG
+757 R
-762 NNGASN
+762 
-768 GSQPWE
+768 
-774 NAYGSLLVPIRE
+774 

-814 CYLVRSLARSVETK
+814 CYLVRCLARSVETK

-834 AFFSVFQPSFPSLM
+834 AFFSVFQSSFPSLM

-856 TIRKMAAST
+856 TIRKMAASNT
-865 APQSKNQIKSAL
+865 SQSKNQIKSAL

-903 SDIMRTFV
+903 SEIMRTFV

-1076 MGFLSTLMNILTRGE
+1076 MGFLSTLMNILTQGE

-1117 FLNGYIKEILTHP
+1117 FLNGYVKEILTQT

-1141 CLQWSGQVDLPTFSQ
+1141 CLQWSGQVDLPTFSL

>member
-1 MVGYCTAGYLKMSA
+1 MSG
-15 SAHSDAA
+15 AHSDAA

-32 RVLDPSTPPGDKQ
+32 LLLDPATPPGDKQ

-66 QLLSTSQNKYA
+66 QLLSTSQNEYS
-77 LWFAATALE
+77 LWFAATTLE
-86 EYVAAKWV
+86 EYVAKKWV

-109 DSLLA
+109 DHLLA
-114 SAAASSSPSGGA
+114 SSSSSGGA
-126 QVAFVRRKLRKVL
+126 QVAFVRRKMRKVV
-139 ADIAKVQWRGEEAPS
+139 ADIAKIQWRGAEQ
-154 PRPGGDARWPD
+154 GDATWPD
-165 FMSQVEALVVDERT
+165 FMSQIEALIVEERT

-202 ATIKKQA
+202 ASIKKQA
-209 KARLSAQLPSVLA
+209 KARLTAQLPSILA
-222 LLANILKGCSHLLQ
+222 LLANVLKGCSHRLQ
-236 VGEASVVV
+236 VGEAQVIVA
-244 EQDRVANVALTTLNS
+244 QDRVVNVALTTLNN
-259 LTTWAPVADHVNEA
+259 LITWAPVAEQVSDA
-273 WIHLLFELARNWE
+273 W
-286 NVFARGFTS
+286 
-295 HMCVSSATALQCL
+295 CL
-308 AELMNKRFVPAMVD
+308 AELMNKRFAPARVD
-322 EIVGQV
+322 EIVGHV
-328 MFELCPLLQKTVGD
+328 MFGLCPLLQKTVEE
-342 QLIGK
+342 QLIGR

-368 KRLENPKYGAILP
+368 KRLENPKYGDILP

-412 YIEEIEQNEG
+412 YIEEIEQDEG
-422 ATNERVRAV
+422 AANERVRAV
-431 LTAYEKG
+431 LTAYETG

-449 VTYESNRNQLGEL
+449 VRYESNRSQLDEL
-462 DDGDDAGTHGDHED
+462 DDGGDAGTQGDHED
-476 AGNSVAFDL
+476 ADNSAAFDL

-505 DVASGNATATMVE
+505 DVASGNASATMVE
-518 LSERKQFIVDC
+518 LSERKQFVVDC

-539 PSCAPPLLEIMV
+539 PSCAPPLLKMML
-551 PRVQNAI
+551 PCVQNS
-558 DKVLFHIH
+558 VETMLFHIH

-572 QQSEQWEQQRFMI
+572 QQSEQWEQQRCVV
-585 RDLTANCAILSSVCA
+585 RDLTVNCAILSGVCA
-600 NYYSIS
+600 HYYSIS
-606 AELNQQMAGWQ
+606 DDMKQQMAGWH
-617 ILHLFIKMSE
+617 ILHLFINMSE

-713 YEDML
+713 YEDMV

-762 NNGASN
+762 NSGVSN
-768 GSQPWE
+768 TVQPWE

-792 VTLHQNEQR
+792 VALHQNEQR

-814 CYLVRSLARSVETK
+814 CYLVRCLARSVETK

-834 AFFSVFQPSFPSLM
+834 AFFSVFQASFPSLM

-856 TIRKMAAST
+856 TIRKMATSNT
-865 APQSKNQIKSAL
+865 PQSKNQIKSAL

-893 IRKEMQKETV
+893 IRKEMHKETV
-903 SDIMRTFV
+903 SEIMRTFV
-911 EIFNDSQLSGVLY
+911 DIFNDSQLSGVLY

-1117 FLNGYIKEILTHP
+1117 FLNGYIKEILTQP

>member
-1 MVGYCTAGYLKMSA
+1 MSSA
-15 SAHSDAA
+15 SPSA
-22 MIAEVEGALR
+22 MIAEVEGALTR
-32 RVLDPSTPPGDKQ
+32 LLDPATPAADKL
-45 QLEEQLTRFKET
+45 QLEAQLTRFKET

-66 QLLSTSQNKYA
+66 QLLQTSRSEYA
-77 LWFAATALE
+77 LWFAATTLE
-86 EYVAAKWV
+86 EYVAQRWA
-94 HFPASEQLRIRQFVW
+94 HFPVAEQLHVRQFVW
-109 DSLLA
+109 DYLLA
-114 SAAASSSPSGGA
+114 SASAAGA
-126 QVAFVRRKLRKVL
+126 QIAFVQRKLRKVL
-139 ADIAKVQWRGEEAPS
+139 ADIARVQWTPA
-154 PRPGGDARWPD
+154 DARWPD
-165 FMSQVEALVVDERT
+165 FMSQVEALVVEDRSRER
-179 RESGLE
+179 GLE

-190 VEEFGRDDAMVM
+190 VDEFGRDDALVL
-202 ATIKKQA
+202 ATVKRRA
-209 KARLSAQLPSVLA
+209 KHKLTTQLPSVLA
-222 LLANILKGCSHLLQ
+222 LLANILKGCSHVMRTSGDAQ
-236 VGEASVVV
+236 AVV

-259 LTTWAPVADHVNEA
+259 LITWAPVADHVSDA
-273 WIHLLFELARNWE
+273 WIALLFELARNWE
-286 NVFARGFTS
+286 GVFDRGFTS

-308 AELMNKRFVPAMVD
+308 AELMSKRFVPARVD
-322 EIVGQV
+322 DIVGQV
-328 MFELCPLLQKTVGD
+328 MFGLCPLLQKTVED
-342 QLIGK
+342 QLIGR

-368 KRLENPKYGAILP
+368 KRLENPKYGDILP

-401 NCLRVWEVFVS
+401 NCLSVWEVFVS
-412 YIEEIEQNEG
+412 YVEEVEQNEG
-422 ATNERVRAV
+422 AANERVRAV

-449 VTYESNRNQLGEL
+449 VTYESNRNQLDEL
-462 DDGDDAGTHGDHED
+462 DDGDDAGTHGDNED
-476 AGNSVAFDL
+476 ADNSAAFDL

-492 GQGSLQDLAQIRT
+492 GTGSLQDLAQVRT
-505 DVASGNATATMVE
+505 DIASGNGSGGAATMVE
-518 LSERKQFIVDC
+518 LSERKQFVVDC

-539 PSCAPPLLEIMV
+539 PSCAPPLLEIML
-551 PRVQNAI
+551 PRVQ
-558 DKVLFHIH
+558 DVTQKVLFHIH

-572 QQSEQWEQQRFMI
+572 QQSEQGEQQRCVI
-585 RDLTANCAILSSVCA
+585 RDLTVNSAILSSVCA

-606 AELNQQMAGWQ
+606 DDVNQQMAGWQ
-617 ILHLFIKMSE
+617 ILHLFITMSE

-762 NNGASN
+762 NGASN
-768 GSQPWE
+768 ESQPWE
-774 NAYGSLLVPIRE
+774 NAYGSLLIPIRE

-792 VTLHQNEQR
+792 VALHQNEQR

-814 CYLVRSLARSVETK
+814 CYLVRCLARSVETK

-834 AFFSVFQPSFPSLM
+834 AFFSVFQSSFPSLM

-856 TIRKMAAST
+856 TIRKMAASSG
-865 APQSKNQIKSAL
+865 PQSKTQIKSAL

-893 IRKEMQKETV
+893 IRKEMQKDTV
-903 SDIMRTFV
+903 SEIMRTFV
-911 EIFNDSQLSGVLY
+911 EIFNDNQLSAVLHT
-924 NQGNAGLMVLCGFLQ
+924 QGNAGLMVLCGFLQ

-957 NILDLCFGPLKEVI
+957 NILDLCFGPLKESI

-1011 ARERGYASDQ
+1011 VRERGYASDQ

-1062 QGLFAFTGFQSELR
+1062 QSLFAFTGFQSELR

-1117 FLNGYIKEILTHP
+1117 FLNGYIKEILTQP
-1130 QLEAASKMEGE
+1130 QLEAASKMDGE
-1141 CLQWSGQVDLPTFSQ
+1141 CLQWSGQTDLPTFSQ

>member
-1 MVGYCTAGYLKMSA
+1 MSA
-15 SAHSDAA
+15 ESAV
-22 MIAEVEGALR
+22 IAQVEDALR
-32 RVLDPSTPPGDKQ
+32 RVLDPSTPTGEKQ
-45 QLEEQLTRFKET
+45 QLEQQLTSFKET

-66 QLLSTSQNKYA
+66 QFLGTSQNEYA
-77 LWFAATALE
+77 LWFAATTLE
-86 EYVAAKWV
+86 EYVAKKWL
-94 HFPASEQLRIRQFVW
+94 HFPASEQLHIRQFVW
-109 DSLLA
+109 DYLLA
-114 SAAASSSPSGGA
+114 SSNASGGS

-139 ADIAKVQWRGEEAPS
+139 ADIAKLQWRGEEAAS
-154 PRPGGDARWPD
+154 PRPDDARWPD
-165 FMSQVEALVVDERT
+165 FMTQVEALVMDERT
-179 RESGLE
+179 RENGLE

-190 VEEFGRDDAMVM
+190 AEEFGRDDAMVL
-202 ATIKKQA
+202 AIVKRQA
-209 KARLSAQLPSVLA
+209 KARLIAQLPSVLA
-222 LLANILKGCSHLLQ
+222 LLANVLKSCSHLLQ
-236 VGEASVVV
+236 VGDAHVVV
-244 EQDRVANVALTTLNS
+244 EQDRLANVALTTLNS
-259 LTTWAPVADHVNEA
+259 LITWAPVASHVNEA
-273 WIHLLFELARNWE
+273 WISLLFELARSWE
-286 NVFARGFTS
+286 GVFGRGFTS

-308 AELMNKRFVPAMVD
+308 AELMSKRFEPVKVD

-328 MFELCPLLQKTVGD
+328 MFGLCPLLQKTVED
-342 QLIGK
+342 QLIGR

-368 KRLENPKYGAILP
+368 KRLENPKYGDILP

-401 NCLRVWEVFVS
+401 NCLSVWEVFVS
-412 YIEEIEQNEG
+412 YIEEIEQDEG
-422 ATNERVRAV
+422 AANERVRAV

-449 VTYESNRNQLGEL
+449 VTYESNRNQLDEL
-462 DDGDDAGTHGDHED
+462 DDGDDAGNHRDNED
-476 AGNSVAFDL
+476 ADNSAAFDL
-485 ESTGGAY
+485 ESTGGVY

-505 DVASGNATATMVE
+505 DISSGNASGGTSMVE
-518 LSERKQFIVDC
+518 LSERKQFVVDC

-539 PSCAPPLLEIMV
+539 PSCAPPLLEIML
-551 PRVQNAI
+551 PRVQNVV
-558 DKVLFHIH
+558 DKVLYHIH

-572 QQSEQWEQQRFMI
+572 QQSEQWEQQRCVI
-585 RDLTANCAILSSVCA
+585 HDLTVNCAILSNVCA

-606 AELNQQMAGWQ
+606 SDLNQQMAGWQ

-627 YMVQHRLHTRGDA
+627 YMVQHRLHTRGGA

-677 VLQVLLH
+677 VLQVLLQ

-718 QIPSMTQ
+718 QITSMTQ

-762 NNGASN
+762 NNGTSN
-768 GSQPWE
+768 GSQSWE

-792 VTLHQNEQR
+792 VTLHQNDQR
-801 VLEHAMVAQLRRD
+801 VLEQAMVAQLRRD
-814 CYLVRSLARSVETK
+814 CYLVRCLARSVETK
-828 PKVAKD
+828 PKIAKD
-834 AFFSVFQPSFPSLM
+834 AFFSVFQSSFPSLM

-856 TIRKMAAST
+856 TIRKMST
-865 APQSKNQIKSAL
+865 SSTPQSKTQIKSAL

-903 SDIMRTFV
+903 SEIMRTFV

-1117 FLNGYIKEILTHP
+1117 FLNGYIKEILTQP

>member
-1 MVGYCTAGYLKMSA
+1 MIQSPHGGDGAV
-15 SAHSDAA
+15 
-22 MIAEVEGALR
+22 MIAEVEAALCR
-32 RVLDPSTPPGDKQ
+32 LLDPATPANDKL

-66 QLLSTSQNKYA
+66 QLLGTSRNEYA
-77 LWFAATALE
+77 LWFAATTLE
-86 EYVAAKWV
+86 EYVAKKWPQ
-94 HFPASEQLRIRQFVW
+94 FPASEQLHVRQFVW
-109 DSLLA
+109 DYLLA
-114 SAAASSSPSGGA
+114 AATSPDTGQTGGA

-139 ADIAKVQWRGEEAPS
+139 ADIARVQWRTADVAS
-154 PRPGGDARWPD
+154 PRPGAMGARWPD
-165 FMSQVEALVVDERT
+165 FMSQIEALVVEERT

-190 VEEFGRDDAMVM
+190 VEEFGREDAMVL
-202 ATIKKQA
+202 ATIKRQA
-209 KARLSAQLPSVLA
+209 KGQLSAQLPSLLA
-222 LLANILKGCSHLLQ
+222 LLSNILHGCTHSLRSANEPQ
-236 VGEASVVV
+236 TIVN
-244 EQDRVANVALTTLNS
+244 QDRCAHIALTTLNS
-259 LTTWAPVADHVNEA
+259 LVSWAPVAEHVNEA
-273 WIHLLFELARNWE
+273 WITLLFELARNWE
-286 NVFARGFTS
+286 HVFAKGFTS
-295 HMCVSSATALQCL
+295 HMCLSSTSALQCL
-308 AELMNKRFVPAMVD
+308 AELMSKRFVPARVD
-322 EIVGQV
+322 EMVGQV
-328 MFELCPLLQKTVGD
+328 LFGLSPLLQKTVED
-342 QLIGK
+342 QLISR

-360 ELFLTQHL
+360 EVFLTQHL
-368 KRLENPKYGAILP
+368 RKLENPKYENILP
-381 TFLQSVHAFTTKQP
+381 TFLQSVLAFTTKQP

-401 NCLRVWEVFVS
+401 NCLNVWDVFVS

-422 ATNERVRAV
+422 AANERVRAV

-449 VTYESNRNQLGEL
+449 VAYDSNQNQLEEL
-462 DDGDDAGTHGDHED
+462 GDDDDTAAHGDHED
-476 AGNSVAFDL
+476 ADNSASFDL
-485 ESTGGAY
+485 ERDTRSTY
-492 GQGSLQDLAQIRT
+492 GSGSLQDLAQLRA
-505 DVASGNATATMVE
+505 DAANGNGATMVE
-518 LSERKQFIVDC
+518 LSERKQFVVDC

-539 PSCAPPLLEIMV
+539 PSCAPPLLEVML
-551 PRVQNAI
+551 PRVQ
-558 DKVLFHIH
+558 DVVQKVVFHVH
-566 EMPVIA
+566 EMPVFA
-572 QQSEQWEQQRFMI
+572 QQSEEWGQQRCVI
-585 RDLTANCAILSSVCA
+585 RDLTVNCAILSSVCA
-600 NYYSIS
+600 NYYSTS
-606 AELNQQMAGWQ
+606 DDMNNQMAGWQ
-617 ILHLFIKMSE
+617 ILHMFITISE

-640 FAELQ
+640 FCELQ
-645 CEALTSIRFCLS
+645 CEALTSVRFCLS
-657 CIPFVIKSGARQ
+657 CIPFVIQSGARQ

-677 VLQVLLH
+677 ILQVLLH
-684 TLDTSIVPSPLAVM
+684 TLDTTIVPSPLAVM

-762 NNGASN
+762 NSGALNGPNAS
-768 GSQPWE
+768 QQLWE
-774 NAYGSLLVPIRE
+774 SAYGSLLVPIRE

-792 VTLHQNEQR
+792 VALRQNEQR

-814 CYLVRSLARSVETK
+814 CYLVRCLARSVETK

-834 AFFSVFQPSFPSLM
+834 AFFSVFQPSLPSLM
-848 ALLTTYFT
+848 TLLTTYFT
-856 TIRKMAAST
+856 TIRKMAAASG
-865 APQSKNQIKSAL
+865 PQSKNQIKNAL

-893 IRKEMQKETV
+893 IRKEMQKDTV
-903 SDIMRTFV
+903 AEIMQTFV
-911 EIFNDSQLSGVLY
+911 GIFNDSQLSSILHS
-924 NQGNAGLMVLCGFLQ
+924 QGNAGLMVLCGFLQ

-957 NILDLCFGPLKEVI
+957 NILDLCFGPLKEAI

-998 FFIVYSGQFTPDG
+998 FFIVYNRSFRPDG
-1011 ARERGYASDQ
+1011 GRERGYTSDQ

-1037 SREGSNLAPRICKQ
+1037 SREGSNLAPRICSQ

-1062 QGLFAFTGFQSELR
+1062 QALFAFTGFQSELR

-1110 FASFYQV
+1110 FASFFQV
-1117 FLNGYIKEILTHP
+1117 FLSSYIKEILTQP

-1165 KVIKAQN
+1165 KVLKAQN